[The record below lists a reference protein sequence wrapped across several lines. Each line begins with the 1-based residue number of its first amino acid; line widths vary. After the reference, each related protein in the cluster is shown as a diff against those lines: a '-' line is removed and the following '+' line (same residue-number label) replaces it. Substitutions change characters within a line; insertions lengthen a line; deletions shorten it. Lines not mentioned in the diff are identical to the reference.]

1 MKKVKT
7 CALVIGHKKS
17 SPGAVNQS
25 QHLSEFDYN
34 EQLALEIEASL
45 SDNKKVKVQRIYRRT
60 YSTLPDDI
68 NALNPDFI
76 ICLHCNAFNTKATG
90 TEVLFYHRSKK
101 GKKFAKVLDKN
112 LVKALEL
119 TNRGIK
125 AKTTEDRGG
134 YLLKQTNAPCLISE
148 PFFIDNNHDLEVAE
162 SKRTELV
169 NAYVKSIQKMA
180 CILSK

>member
-1 MKKVKT
+1 MKT
-7 CALVIGHKKS
+7 CALVIGHKKR
-17 SPGAVNQS
+17 SPGAINHS
-25 QHLSEFDYN
+25 QGLSEFDYN
-34 EQLALEIEASL
+34 EQLALEIEAAL
-45 SDNKKVKVQRIYRRT
+45 SDHEKVQVQRVYRRT
-60 YSTLPDDI
+60 YNTLPDDI

-76 ICLHCNAFNTKATG
+76 ICLYCNAFNTKATG

-112 LVKALEL
+112 LVNALEL
-119 TNRGIK
+119 TDRGIK

-162 SKRTELV
+162 NRRTELV
-169 NAYVKSIQKMA
+169 NAYVKSIRKMA